1 MIDQNHLAYS
11 DSGSALRNWS
21 SILQKAKT
29 GCRESFGILAT
40 SYWEIL
46 IHEAD
51 KALNEDLRVKIAPSD
66 LVQQT
71 LILTYQSLADL
82 EGSTPADFERWVKHI
97 LRNQA
102 ASAGRFYRGTQS
114 RTLRREVRLNDIDE
128 ELEECKRS
136 PQLKGQDLARVLRFQ
151 SHLNQLPAHYREL
164 IVKRSLELKSFEQV
178 GKETGRTADAARK
191 MWVRAFAALQKITT
205 DANEGNSNFLSG

>member
-1 MIDQNHLAYS
+1 MIDKNRLVSS
-11 DSGSALRNWS
+11 DSGSALENWS
-21 SILQKAKT
+21 SIIRKAKT

-46 IHEAD
+46 IQEAH

-71 LILTYQSLADL
+71 LILTYQSLSDL
-82 EGSTPADFERWVKHI
+82 EGSAPADFERWIKHI

-114 RTLRREVRLNDIDE
+114 RTLRREVRLTDLEE
-128 ELEECKRS
+128 ELEECKRTP
-136 PQLKGQDLARVLRFQ
+136 PQKGQDLARLLRFQ
-151 SHLNQLPAHYREL
+151 GYLNQLPPNYRVL
-164 IVKRSLELKSFEQV
+164 IVKRSLELKSFEEV

-191 MWVRAFAALQKITT
+191 MWVRAFAALQKIMT